1 MNKFKKDLKIGNTN
15 DFSKFDKQVSEK
27 IVTALDKIEPQNIDE
42 QMRKVEMM
50 LNLNKIIK
58 NYDEIIQYL
67 RRKDLEKSVNKER

>member
-1 MNKFKKDLKIGNTN
+1 MNKFKEDLKIGNTN

-58 NYDEIIQYL
+58 NYDEVIQYL
-67 RRKDLEKSVNKER
+67 RRKDLGKSVNKER

>member
-1 MNKFKKDLKIGNTN
+1 MNKFKEDLKIGNTN

-58 NYDEIIQYL
+58 NYDEVIQYL

>member
-58 NYDEIIQYL
+58 NYDEVIQYL
-67 RRKDLEKSVNKER
+67 RIKDLGKSVNKER

>member
-58 NYDEIIQYL
+58 NYDEVIQYL
-67 RRKDLEKSVNKER
+67 RRKDLEKSVNKEI

>member
-1 MNKFKKDLKIGNTN
+1 MNKFKEDLKIGNTN

-50 LNLNKIIK
+50 LNLNKIIR
-58 NYDEIIQYL
+58 NYDEVIQYL
-67 RRKDLEKSVNKER
+67 RRKDLGKSVNKER

>member
-58 NYDEIIQYL
+58 NYDEVIQYL

>member
-1 MNKFKKDLKIGNTN
+1 MNKFKEDLKIGNTN

-42 QMRKVEMM
+42 QMRKVEIM

-58 NYDEIIQYL
+58 NYDEVIQYL

>member
-27 IVTALDKIEPQNIDE
+27 IVTALDKIEHQNIDE

-58 NYDEIIQYL
+58 NYDEVIQYL

>member
-58 NYDEIIQYL
+58 NYDEVIQYL
-67 RRKDLEKSVNKER
+67 RIKDLGKSVNKDT

>member
-50 LNLNKIIK
+50 LNLIKIIK
-58 NYDEIIQYL
+58 NYDEVIQYL
-67 RRKDLEKSVNKER
+67 RIKDLGKSVNKDT